1 MADDKKSRDDL
12 GRKYK
17 PTAIAFYAVYDVVD
31 GNKPLAYFDKLT
43 GGDQQISMVSYNVTD
58 DKGNVTT
65 KYIPGQTSFA
75 PVTLSRPTD
84 KYDEGIKDRFVE
96 SVSGKLVGV
105 RRNYSISMNDE
116 QGNPLVWWHL
126 INAIPTV
133 LGGFGFNS
141 FTGNA
146 STSFKITFQ
155 AENIE
160 VEFT

>member
-1 MADDKKSRDDL
+1 MADEKKSRNDK

-17 PTAIAFYAVYDVVD
+17 PTAISFYAVYDMVD
-31 GNKPLAYFDKLT
+31 GNDPLAYFDKLT
-43 GGDQQISMVSYNVTD
+43 GGEQQISMVSYNVMD

-84 KYDEGIKDRFVE
+84 KYDEGIYDRFAQ
-96 SVSGKLVGV
+96 SVAGLLVGV
-105 RRNYSISMNDE
+105 RKNYSISMNDE
-116 QGNPLVWWHL
+116 KGNALVWWHL
-126 INAIPTV
+126 INAVPSV

-141 FTGNA
+141 FTGAA

-155 AENIE
+155 AESIE